1 MSGESFEASKLD
13 WGQCGDGECA
23 RFASLYCRSIGLRM
37 QQIIPRLS
45 GMEGNSGRYEQLGN
59 CVIKVTWTLGDGSEL
74 AMVANPFNGINVWRP
89 GHFWLEGFA
98 TGLTLEGRSAGFI
111 LSAPAPS

>member
-1 MSGESFEASKLD
+1 
-13 WGQCGDGECA
+13 
-23 RFASLYCRSIGLRM
+23 M

-45 GMEGNSGRYEQLGN
+45 DMEGNSGRYEQLGN

-111 LSAPAPS
+111 LSAPVPS